1 MLGGWE
7 GLLRGVR
14 GRVLRGAGGCGL
26 LEITHNTVDK
36 RAPEIHLSIK
46 KHLSQQGVAC
56 RLHSEHSFCFFS
68 CR

>member
-1 MLGGWE
+1 M
-7 GLLRGVR
+7 
-14 GRVLRGAGGCGL
+14 LRGAGGCGL

-56 RLHSEHSFCFFS
+56 RLHSEHSFCFFFLQINT
-68 CR
+68 